1 MLSSASI
8 ILFWRATIPPC
19 SRELLIFLAH
29 HCQHSFKGYPLTSS
43 VLPSVHVLPQQLLPS
58 LSWLALL
65 SRWPSKL
72 TLWGYCV
79 RTVLISRDK
88 IQLQLCW
95 YTYTYVYVL
104 TYAYIHIY
112 MFISLKKKKKKS
124 WGLAVAFVLA
134 WFQAMHGI
142 LHPPTLPSSIGF
154 LCSKEAQLLRVPRS
168 PGAPAPH
175 SLTAVQR
182 AVCFARSS
190 HKSARTPSHLL
201 WLVWRTIPETIT
213 CFLEEPDVLIGY
225 PWVTLSLSMLRG
237 A

>member
-88 IQLQLCW
+88 IQLQLCC

-112 MFISLKKKKKKS
+112 MFISLKKKKKKAGDRLWLLS
-124 WGLAVAFVLA
+124 WLDSKRCMGSCIHPLCLLPLVSSVRRKHSSSGCQDPRELQPHILSLPFREQFVLPEA
-134 WFQAMHGI
+134 HTRVLEPHLTCSDWSDAPFLKQSLVSWKNLMFWLATPGSHC
-142 LHPPTLPSSIGF
+142 PSR
-154 LCSKEAQLLRVPRS
+154 C
-168 PGAPAPH
+168 
-175 SLTAVQR
+175 
-182 AVCFARSS
+182 
-190 HKSARTPSHLL
+190 
-201 WLVWRTIPETIT
+201 
-213 CFLEEPDVLIGY
+213 
-225 PWVTLSLSMLRG
+225 
-237 A
+237 